1 MPTNT
6 SALLSKRNEFLDKL
20 SWKLIPILII
30 GQIFV
35 MVPGVLHPRTTVPA
49 AMAWTFGV
57 LFWVFH
63 SMESQRRYKWGS
75 LVLLLVG
82 SGIVLGGLSQ
92 GWTSTL
98 IGDASRRAGGLDWLA
113 WTLLALTIPV
123 IVKTEDR
130 WRWVLVYL
138 AVLGELQAIAAMAE
152 PYLLTVTEGSIL
164 DSSRRY
170 GLTANPGF
178 LGLYTMVG
186 AIAAM
191 FLVRSER
198 IFGFVLILCL
208 WGLWLSG
215 TRAGFLGVMVAIP
228 FLPYRPRVMVGV
240 FLTMLVPTAI
250 MFADRGLDPVRSYLW
265 IETLKETLMRPWGHG
280 FMSFTQENL
289 CVAGFDNLGII
300 LCDFPHNMFLQIGYE
315 TGILGWLA
323 VGVFAFYAV
332 KRLRGPWAALGA
344 AFAMYSVF
352 WIPSPGWFLMFA
364 LLIARVA
371 WSGSAAEAVG
381 TASQAERP
389 VGDKDFRSTNSTGKA
404 QYRRR
409 RKGFR
414 RS

>member
-6 SALLSKRNEFLDKL
+6 AALLSKRNEFLDKL

-49 AMAWTFGV
+49 AMAWTFGA
-57 LFWVFH
+57 LFWAFH
-63 SMESQRRYKWGS
+63 SMESQRKYRWGS

-82 SGIVLGGLSQ
+82 VGIVLGGTSQ
-92 GWTSTL
+92 GWASTL

-113 WTLLALTIPV
+113 WALIALTIPV

-138 AVLGELQAIAAMAE
+138 AVLGELQAIAAIAE
-152 PYLLTVTEGSIL
+152 PYLVTLGDGAGYSF
-164 DSSRRY
+164 DRRY

-198 IFGFVLILCL
+198 VFGFVMVLCL

-228 FLPYRPRVMVGV
+228 FLPYRPRVMVGL
-240 FLTMLVPTAI
+240 FLTMLFPTAI

-280 FMSFTQENL
+280 FMSFSQENM
-289 CVAGFDNLGII
+289 CVAGFDPRLELPLMI
-300 LCDFPHNMFLQIGYE
+300 CDFPHNMILQIGYE
-315 TGILGWLA
+315 VGIIGWLA

-371 WSGSAAEAVG
+371 WSGSAAEAGG
-381 TASQAERP
+381 TASQTKRP
-389 VGDKDFRSTNSTGKA
+389 GPPPSTYGKGK
-404 QYRRR
+404 YRRR
-409 RKGFR
+409 RKGFS

>member
-6 SALLSKRNEFLDKL
+6 GALLSKRNEFLDKL

-49 AMAWTFGV
+49 AMAWTFGA
-57 LFWVFH
+57 LFWAFH
-63 SMESQRRYKWGS
+63 SMESQRKYRWGS

-82 SGIVLGGLSQ
+82 VGIVLGGTSQ
-92 GWTSTL
+92 GWASTL

-123 IVKTEDR
+123 IVKTEAR

-138 AVLGELQAIAAMAE
+138 AVLGELQAIAAIAE
-152 PYLLTVTEGSIL
+152 PYLLTVTEGSLL
-164 DSSRRY
+164 DSSRAY

-198 IFGFVLILCL
+198 IFGFVMILCL

-215 TRAGFLGVMVAIP
+215 TRSGFLGVMVAIP

-240 FLTMLVPTAI
+240 FLAMLFPTAI

-289 CVAGFDNLGII
+289 CVANFDNLPFMI
-300 LCDFPHNMFLQIGYE
+300 CDFPHNMFLQIGYE
-315 TGILGWLA
+315 VGILGWLA
-323 VGVFAFYAV
+323 VGVFIFYAV

-371 WSGSAAEAVG
+371 WLGSASGAVG
-381 TASQAERP
+381 TASEAERP
-389 VGDKDFRSTNSTGKA
+389 ELGKA
-404 QYRRR
+404 PPTTKRRR